1 MSDADVE
8 NFFRG
13 VVAYVMA
20 WQDVPEEEKTSS
32 TANYS
37 NASECSSKKEQQE
50 IKKEVEQD
58 DCNTQSDY

>member
-1 MSDADVE
+1 MSDEDVE

-20 WQDVPEEEKTSS
+20 WQDAPEEEEMLS

-37 NASECSSKKEQQE
+37 NASECSLKKEQQE
-50 IKKEVEQD
+50 IKKGGAQD
-58 DCNTQSDY
+58 DYNTQSDY